1 MIFDTIIKQAKFT
14 SKQYNL
20 KLVEYCVGNLFTHTV
35 IEYNNKKYMGLTLTP
50 KDEGEVYLTEYT
62 SLEDIFEKSKYYDI
76 SKRAVALSAIN
87 AVGQFLLD
95 MEKIELKDNLRTL
108 LSEFINSHSSKED
121 KIVFIGNLSP
131 VVLKL
136 KQSGKDVDVFCRQ
149 TNDKYL
155 GVYNDIFEYEGVSKA
170 DIVVI
175 TGASLIGS
183 TIDALLRFTH
193 KAKIVL
199 LAGFSAGGYYKWY
212 ENMGITHIASVTTSG
227 FVVNKNTVLEDIFD
241 QQCYLKEIGN

>member
-1 MIFDTIIKQAKFT
+1 VIFDTLIEQARLT

-20 KLVEYCVGNLFTHTV
+20 KLVECCVGSFFTHTV
-35 IEYNNKKYMGLTLTP
+35 IESENKKYIGLTLTP
-50 KDEGEVYLTEYT
+50 KDEGEIYLTEYT
-62 SLEDIFEKSKYYDI
+62 SLDDVFDKSKYYDI
-76 SKRAVALSAIN
+76 SKRAVALSAVN
-87 AVGQFLLD
+87 AVGQFLFD
-95 MEKIELKDNLRTL
+95 MEKIDLKDNLRTL
-108 LSEFINSHSSKED
+108 LADFINNHSSKED

-136 KQSGKDVDVFCRQ
+136 KQSGKNVDVFCRQ

-155 GVYNDIFEYEGVSKA
+155 GVYNDIFEYEGISKA

-183 TIDALLRFTH
+183 TIDAVLKFTQ
-193 KAKIVL
+193 KARIVI
-199 LAGFSAGGYYKWY
+199 LAGFSAGGHYAWY

-227 FVVNKNTVLEDIFD
+227 FVMSKNTVMEDIFE
-241 QQCYLKEIGN
+241 QKCYLKEIGN